1 MRHKNNLVDLHFPNM
16 LKKQKKKRKEARDM
30 SKTAPPNSLAA
41 VWSFHHSCFSL
52 WALLHMSLPFHIAP
66 TFSTRT
72 IEDDSDRTQKR
83 KRSDVTSF
91 ERKTKWPYYTQ
102 SPGFSKID
110 TDGNQ

>member
-1 MRHKNNLVDLHFPNM
+1 MRHKKQSRGSPLPEYV
-16 LKKQKKKRKEARDM
+16 KKAEKKRKEARDM
-30 SKTAPPNSLAA
+30 SKTGPPNSLAA

-91 ERKTKWPYYTQ
+91 ERKTKLPYYTQ
-102 SPGFSKID
+102 SPGFWKMD